1 MPQTGIYHDLIQPDV
16 RIMLAED
23 DREGL
28 RVFGEELYPVV
39 IAEVLD
45 GLEPDEAWKVIGGC
59 TVERQAE
66 IFEFIEPHQQL
77 ELVQSI
83 DRQHLSRLIEVMSSD
98 DRVDL
103 LSHMD
108 DEQVDQLLPLIAQ
121 AEREDIRRLLS
132 YPEDSCGSIMT
143 TEYASLPEHL
153 SVRDALEKLRQQA
166 PDRETIYYIYICDES
181 RHLHGVITLRQLI
194 LARPQQS
201 LDTVMRRDVIA
212 VRVDDPS
219 ENASREL
226 GRFDLLALPVV
237 DEQQRLVGIITHDDV
252 LDLVQEAATED
263 AYRQSAMEPLEN
275 SYFSTP
281 LLTIAHKRGVW
292 LLALSAM
299 SLVTAAVARA
309 FEAVGDRHGWME
321 CFYPL
326 VLASGGNTGSQSAT
340 LIIRAMGLSQLS
352 KQERR
357 QAMWRELFTGM
368 ILGSVLGLFIFI
380 AVQPLFGHSP
390 LEAAVVGATIA
401 VVVTMGAV
409 TGSYLPMIFE
419 RLGMDPAVMSN
430 PLIASLS
437 DMFATAIYFT
447 VAIILLERMFFL

>member
-16 RIMLAED
+16 RIMLTED

-28 RVFGEELYPVV
+28 RVFGEALYPVV

-45 GLEPDEAWKVIGGC
+45 GLSPDEAWKVIGGC

-66 IFEFIEPHQQL
+66 IFEFIEPHQQM

-83 DRQHLSRLIEVMSSD
+83 DRQQLSRLIEVMSSD

-108 DEQVDQLLPLIAQ
+108 EEQVEQLLPLIAQ

-132 YPEDSCGSIMT
+132 YDEDSCGSIMT

-153 SVRDALEKLRQQA
+153 SVRDALERLRQQA
-166 PDRETIYYIYICDES
+166 PDRETIYYIFICDEA

-194 LARPQQS
+194 LARPTQS
-201 LDTVMRRDVIA
+201 LDAVMRRDVIA
-212 VRVDDPS
+212 VRVDEPT
-219 ENASREL
+219 ENAAREL

-237 DEQQRLVGIITHDDV
+237 DEEQRLVGIITHDDV
-252 LDLVQEAATED
+252 LDLVQEAAEED

-281 LLTIAHKRGVW
+281 ILTIAHKRGVW
-292 LLALSAM
+292 LLALSVM

-309 FEAVGDRHGWME
+309 FEAVGDRHSWME

-340 LIIRAMGLSQLS
+340 LIIRAMGLSELS

-357 QAMWRELFTGM
+357 QALWRELCTGL
-368 ILGSVLGLFIFI
+368 ILGGALGLFIFI

-390 LEAAVVGATIA
+390 LEAAVVGTTIA
-401 VVVTMGAV
+401 VVVTMGAF

-447 VAIILLERMFFL
+447 VAIILLEQFFF

>member
-1 MPQTGIYHDLIQPDV
+1 MPQTGIYHDLMQPDV
-16 RIMLAED
+16 RIMIAEGD
-23 DREGL
+23 QEGL
-28 RVFGEELYPVV
+28 RVFCEALNPVV
-39 IAEVLD
+39 VSEILE
-45 GLEPDEAWKVIGGC
+45 GLPPDEAWTVIGAC
-59 TVERQAE
+59 SIERQAE
-66 IFEFIEPHQQL
+66 IFELIEPRQQM

-83 DRQHLSRLIEVMSSD
+83 DRKHLSQLIEAMASD

-103 LSHMD
+103 LSHMEE
-108 DEQVDQLLPLIAQ
+108 EQVEQLLPLIAQ
-121 AEREDIRRLLS
+121 AERADIRRLLS
-132 YPEDSCGSIMT
+132 YEESSCGSIMT

-153 SVRDALEKLRQQA
+153 SVREALERLRQQA
-166 PDRETIYYIYICDES
+166 PDRETIYYIFICDEA

-194 LARPQQS
+194 LARPTQS
-201 LDTVMRRDVIA
+201 LDAVMNRDVVA
-212 VRVDDPS
+212 VRVDEPT
-219 ENASREL
+219 ENAAREL
-226 GRFDLLALPVV
+226 ARFDLLALPVV
-237 DEQQRLVGIITHDDV
+237 DEESRLVGIITHDDV
-252 LDLVQEAATED
+252 LDLVQEAAEED

-281 LLTIAHKRGVW
+281 ILTIAHKRGVW
-292 LLALSAM
+292 LLALSVM
-299 SLVTAAVARA
+299 SLVTAAVARF
-309 FEAVGDRHGWME
+309 FEDVGDRHGWME

-340 LIIRAMGLSQLS
+340 LIIRAMGLSTLTR
-352 KQERR
+352 KERR
-357 QAMWRELFTGM
+357 EAMWRELATGG
-368 ILGSVLGLFIFI
+368 ILGVALGLFIFI

-409 TGSYLPMIFE
+409 TGSCLPMLFE

-447 VAIILLERMFFL
+447 VAIILLESFLF

>member
-1 MPQTGIYHDLIQPDV
+1 MPQAGIYHDLMQPDV
-16 RIMLAED
+16 RLMLAEGD
-23 DREGL
+23 QVGL
-28 RVFGEELYPVV
+28 REFCEALYPVV
-39 IAEVLD
+39 VAEVLD
-45 GLEPDEAWKVIGGC
+45 GMSPEEAWQVISSC
-59 TVERQAE
+59 EIPRQAE

-77 ELVQSI
+77 ELVQAV
-83 DRQHLSRLIEVMSSD
+83 DRKHLSRLIEVMSSD

-103 LSHMD
+103 LEHMD
-108 DEQVDQLLPLIAQ
+108 DEQVEQLLPLVAQ
-121 AEREDIRRLLS
+121 AERDDIRRLLS
-132 YPEDSCGSIMT
+132 YDDGTCGSIMT
-143 TEYASLPEHL
+143 TEYARLPEHL
-153 SVRDALEKLRQQA
+153 TVREGLERLRQQA
-166 PDRETIYYIYICDES
+166 PDRETIYYVFICDED

-194 LARPQQS
+194 LSRPTQL
-201 LDTVMRRDVIA
+201 LDTVMRRDVVA
-212 VRVDDPS
+212 VRVDEPT
-219 ENASREL
+219 ENAAREL

-237 DEQQRLVGIITHDDV
+237 DDQNRLVGIITHDDV
-252 LDLVQEAATED
+252 LDLVQESAEED

-281 LLTIAHKRGVW
+281 ILTIAHKRGVW
-292 LLALSAM
+292 LLALSVM

-340 LIIRAMGLSQLS
+340 LIIRAMGLAQLTR
-352 KQERR
+352 KEQQ
-357 QAMWRELFTGM
+357 QAMWRELYTGM

-390 LEAAVVGATIA
+390 LEASVVGMTIA

-409 TGSYLPMIFE
+409 TGSCLPLLFD

-447 VAIILLERMFFL
+447 VAIVLLEKFLF

>member
-1 MPQTGIYHDLIQPDV
+1 MPQSGIYHDLMQPDL
-16 RIMLAED
+16 RLMLMED
-23 DREGL
+23 DHAGL
-28 RVFGEELYPVV
+28 HAFCEALYPVV
-39 IAEVLD
+39 VAEILD
-45 GLEPDEAWKVIGGC
+45 GLSPEEAWKVLAASGL
-59 TVERQAE
+59 ERQAE
-66 IFEFIEPHQQL
+66 IFEFIEPTQQM
-77 ELVQSI
+77 ELVQAI
-83 DRQHLSRLIEVMSSD
+83 DRQHLSK
-98 DRVDL
+98 
-103 LSHMD
+103 HMD
-108 DEQVDQLLPLIAQ
+108 EEQVEQLLPLVAQ

-132 YPEDSCGSIMT
+132 YEDDSCGSIMT

-166 PDRETIYYIYICDES
+166 PDRETIYYIYICDEA

-194 LARPQQS
+194 LARPTQQ
-201 LDTVMRRDVIA
+201 LDAVMRRDVIA
-212 VRVDDPS
+212 VHVDDPT
-219 ENASREL
+219 EDAAREL
-226 GRFDLLALPVV
+226 ARFDLLAIPVV
-237 DEQQRLVGIITHDDV
+237 DEDQRLVGIITHDDV
-252 LDLVQEAATED
+252 LDLVQEAADED

-292 LLALSAM
+292 LLALSVM
-299 SLVTAAVARA
+299 SLVTAAVARF
-309 FEAVGDRHGWME
+309 FEDVGNRHGWME

-340 LIIRAMGLSQLS
+340 LIIRAMGLSELTA
-352 KQERR
+352 KERA
-357 QAMWRELFTGM
+357 QAMWRELFTGL
-368 ILGSVLGLFIFI
+368 ILGAFLGLFIFI

-390 LEAAVVGATIA
+390 MEASVVGLTIA
-401 VVVTMGAV
+401 AVVTMGAV

-447 VAIILLERMFFL
+447 VAIILLETFLF